1 MDFLEKYRPS
11 TLSDV
16 VGNGRAIEELKKWA
30 QSWPQDKKAA
40 LLYGRPGTG
49 KTSSAI
55 SLANDMGWEAIE
67 LNASDQRTQQV
78 INRIAGEA
86 SRAESL
92 FGGRRLIMLDEIDNL
107 HGNADRGGARAVT
120 ELVRRTRQPI
130 ILIANDLR
138 GVTSALRAYCK
149 PIQFYAVREES
160 IRKVLNKILRQEN
173 VTVDSGFIDE
183 ILKNAHGDVR
193 SAINDLQANLG
204 QLSPELAPRDRAQSI
219 FEFLRSVFTDKDM
232 KKGLTLSYDLDE
244 TPEDTIHWIDE
255 NLPRAYSGEQLV
267 KGFAALSRAD
277 IYLGR
282 TRRRQ
287 SYSMWRYAAELMTCG
302 VNVES
307 GAQRHISGKYSPPTR
322 WMKLGQT
329 RSKRAVRDSIAAKI
343 GRISHTSA
351 SRARS
356 DMLPLIRQY
365 AQHDPSSVAAMLNLT
380 IDELAYLMDVRKES
394 KNVQK
399 AFEKAQEMQAAD
411 NSLRESEEEHSSMF
425 NSVH

>member
-1 MDFLEKYRPS
+1 MNLLEKYRPS
-11 TLSDV
+11 TLSDI
-16 VGNGRAIEELKKWA
+16 VGNGRAVEELKKWA

-55 SLANDMGWEAIE
+55 ALANDMGWEVIE

-92 FGGRRLIMLDEIDNL
+92 FGGQRLIMLDEVDNL

-120 ELVRRTRQPI
+120 ELVKRTRQPI

-138 GVTSALRAYCK
+138 GVSSALRTYCK
-149 PIQFYAVREES
+149 PIQFYAIREES
-160 IRKVLNKILRQEN
+160 IRKVISKILRQEN
-173 VTVDSGFIDE
+173 ATVASGFIEE

-204 QLSPELAPRDRAQSI
+204 QSSPELAPRDRTQSI
-219 FEFLRSVFTDKDM
+219 FEFLRNVFTDRDM
-232 KKGLTLSYDLDE
+232 KKALNLSYNLDE
-244 TPEDTIHWIDE
+244 TPDDIIHWIDE
-255 NLPRAYSGEQLV
+255 NLPQSYSGEQLAN
-267 KGFAALSRAD
+267 GFAALSRAD

-287 SYSMWRYAAELMTCG
+287 SYGLWRYATELMTCG
-302 VNVES
+302 VNVAS
-307 GAQRHISGKYSPPTR
+307 GGHAHISGKYSPPTR
-322 WMKLGQT
+322 WIRLGQT
-329 RSKRAVRDSIAAKI
+329 RSRRAIRDSIAMKI
-343 GRISHTSA
+343 GRISYMSA

-356 DMLPLIRQY
+356 DMLPLIQQY
-365 AQHDPSSVAAMLNLT
+365 AQHDPSRVAAMLNLT
-380 IDELAYLMDVRKES
+380 IEELAYLMDVRKES

-399 AFEKAQEMQAAD
+399 AFEKAQALLAGYQ
-411 NSLRESEEEHSSMF
+411 SRGI
-425 NSVH
+425 